1 MSADD
6 WLKQVKSEGK
16 YSGKLKVFFGYAA
29 GVGKTYAMLEEA
41 HDQIKL
47 GRKVVVGY
55 VEPHTRPETTK
66 LLDGLNL
73 LPKKKYDYKGIQL
86 EDFDLDGA
94 LMCHPDLILVDEL
107 AHTNPE
113 TARNKKRYQ
122 DIEELLKA
130 GIDVYTTMNVQHIE
144 SLNDVVEEMTG
155 IEVKETVPDIFF
167 SESSLK
173 VIDIAAEELLER
185 LRLGKIY
192 KKENTDR
199 ALQNFFIPE
208 KLNLLRG
215 LAIQKAADHITI
227 NENKEL
233 SKLTTIDGKFLSLIL
248 GDEVALTKRTLR
260 WTARLSQL
268 LRVHW
273 IALNIKTEDSEDDH
287 PELVKLAEKLGAEVI
302 TIESYD
308 LVETMVSF
316 IKLQGITDLVLGKKV
331 SQPWWKK
338 IFRTPIEDKLF
349 DELNQTEIHLLP
361 YDEKELRY
369 QNDWLAISKKLAG
382 KFRFRD
388 LTITLVLLAI
398 TTAISLTLF
407 GSGFGDQ
414 NIIILYLLMV
424 ISISRITRG
433 YLWSTLSSIFSV
445 VFFNWFFVYPY
456 HSLTVLKEG
465 YPFTLVFMLVVGLIV
480 SNIMVRMKASAI
492 SATRKERQIQMLYD
506 LNRKYLVTNHLLEV
520 LQITATYLSDNLKRD
535 VFIYNHDFEDIMKS
549 LATPKEQSV
558 YLENKE
564 EAAIAH
570 WSFINQKEAGRG
582 TDTLSG
588 AKGRYFPVTLKGE
601 TVAVIGVGTSA
612 DRELLSEDNLSF
624 IRLVVV
630 QMAIAIEQK
639 MLQQEKEFIHTEKE
653 KEKTK
658 GNLLRAVSHD
668 LRTPLTGISG
678 SVELILND
686 DEKKKLS
693 QDEKRK
699 LLVGVKKDSE
709 WLLRMIENLLSITR
723 IDTQKMAVATS
734 EEVLDDIL
742 SAAIQRIK
750 KYYPTIEL
758 DVSLPAELILVQVD
772 PILMEQ
778 VIFNLLENS
787 VRYRQEGTKIYL
799 NVEKVKNN
807 VRIHVINEGK
817 ESDVEYLN
825 KLFENNDHDSVVD
838 SKKGLGIGLSI
849 VKTIVSAHSG
859 EIYAKL
865 KKGSLIDVTVEIKE
879 GTGV

>member
-1 MSADD
+1 MSADE
-6 WLKQVKSEGK
+6 WLQQVKEEK
-16 YSGKLKVFFGYAA
+16 YPGKLKVFFGYAA

-41 HDQIKL
+41 HDQVKL
-47 GRKVVVGY
+47 GRDVAVGY
-55 VEPHTRPETTK
+55 VEPHTRPETTA
-66 LLDGLNL
+66 LLDGLTL
-73 LPKKKYDYKGIQL
+73 LPKKMYDYKGIQL

-94 LMCHPDLILVDEL
+94 LLCHPDLILVDEL

-130 GIDVYTTMNVQHIE
+130 GIDVYTTVNVQHIE

-155 IEVKETVPDIFF
+155 VEVKETVPDVFF

-173 VIDIAAEELLER
+173 VIDIAAEDLLER

-192 KKENTDR
+192 QKANTDR

-227 NENKEL
+227 NENKDS
-233 SKLTTIDGKFLSLIL
+233 SKLMGIDGKFLSLIL

-268 LRVHW
+268 LRVQW
-273 IALNIKTEDSEDDH
+273 FALNIKTEDSEDDH

-308 LVETMVSF
+308 LVETIVSF
-316 IKLQGITDLVLGKKV
+316 IKLQGITDLVLGKNV
-331 SQPWWKK
+331 TLPWWKK
-338 IFRTPIEDKLF
+338 VFRTPIEDKLF

-361 YDEKELRY
+361 YDEKELKPK
-369 QNDWLAISKKLAG
+369 NNWLVMSKKLFG

-388 LTITLVLLAI
+388 LTTTFLLLVVTTL
-398 TTAISLTLF
+398 ISLTLF

-424 ISISRITRG
+424 ISVSRVTKG

-445 VFFNWFFVYPY
+445 ILFNWFFVYPY

-492 SATRKERQIQMLYD
+492 SSARKEQQIQMLYD
-506 LNRKYLVTNHLLEV
+506 LNRRYLLTNHLQEV
-520 LQITATYLSDNLKRD
+520 LQITATYLSDNLNRD
-535 VFIYNHDFEDIMKS
+535 IFIYYQEFDETVKS
-549 LATPKEQSV
+549 LATPKKQPV
-558 YLENKE
+558 LLENKE
-564 EAAIAH
+564 ETAIAH
-570 WSFINQKEAGRG
+570 WSFINQKEAGKG
-582 TDTLSG
+582 TDTLAG
-588 AKGRYFPVTLKGE
+588 AKGRYFPVILKGE
-601 TVAVIGVGTSA
+601 TVAVIGVGVSA
-612 DRELLSEDNLSF
+612 ENELLSEENLSF

-639 MLQQEKEFIHTEKE
+639 LLQQEKETIHIEKE

-678 SVELILND
+678 SIEMILND
-686 DEKKKLS
+686 KEKAKLTEI
-693 QDEKRK
+693 DKEN
-699 LLVGVKKDSE
+699 LLLGVKKDSE

-723 IDTQKMAVATS
+723 IDTQKMEVTTS
-734 EEVLDDIL
+734 EEVLDDVL
-742 SAAIQRIK
+742 SAAIQRLK
-750 KYYPTIEL
+750 KYYPTVEL
-758 DVSLPAELILVQVD
+758 EVTLPEALILVQVD

-778 VIFNLLENS
+778 VVFNLLENS
-787 VRYRQEGTKIYL
+787 VRYREKDSKIYL
-799 NVEKVKNN
+799 TVEEGKHKVKL
-807 VRIHVINEGK
+807 HVLNYGETK
-817 ESDVEYLN
+817 DVAYLN
-825 KLFENNDHDSVVD
+825 KLFEDNDEENVVD

-849 VKTIVSAHSG
+849 VKTIVSAHG
-859 EIYAKL
+859 GKIYAKL
-865 KKGSLIDVTVEIKE
+865 LNEQLIDVTVEIKGRRE
-879 GTGV
+879 A